1 VPDITLPD
9 TEEINL
15 NQSLQRLLGVIAR
28 RRWWVLLPAAGTV
41 FATFIA
47 LSLLPQKYS
56 SEALLLVVQQQ
67 VPQRYVLPT
76 TTTDISEA
84 LQATTQEVLSRT
96 RLLGI
101 IDEFSLYAKERK
113 RLSPEALL
121 ERIRH
126 DISIEPLESHS
137 MQKPNDV
144 NSFRISFVADD
155 PQLAQEVTSKL
166 TSLFIQ
172 QNTETREHQ
181 ATTTTNFLS
190 EQLEATKNKL
200 AEAEEQVRNFKMHH
214 LGELPEQQPGNLAIL
229 NGLQG
234 QLQNTT
240 LSLSRAQEQRQYLE
254 SLSGY
259 RALMAQ
265 SDLTRLKSERATLLS
280 MYTPQYPTVI
290 KINEKIAETE
300 ALIRMLTPSSAS
312 PHGTQNV
319 PADAPIAPA
328 TAPKEDLTIGQLRSQ
343 VESNRLEIE
352 NLTKEQAQLKMTIQ
366 QYQMRLNQTPVREQ
380 ELTAILR
387 NYELLKQDYADKLNK
402 KMESQMAGNLEKRQ
416 EGQQFRLIDR
426 PSLPTVPSS
435 PNRMKISLGGAAGGI
450 GLGLALALL
459 MGMTDRSFH
468 SEQELSNRLAFQFVV
483 GVPLIRTAWEERSRT
498 RKRALEWVA
507 GSVLSLAVLVAQFY
521 EFYLY
526 RHG

>member
-1 VPDITLPD
+1 M
-9 TEEINL
+9 
-15 NQSLQRLLGVIAR
+15 NQSLGRLLAAITR
-28 RRWWVLLPAAGTV
+28 HRWWILVPAAGTV
-41 FATFIA
+41 FATLVV
-47 LSLLPQKYS
+47 LSVLPNRYS
-56 SEALLLVVQQQ
+56 SEAILLVVQQQ

-84 LQATTQEVLSRT
+84 LEATKQEVLSRT

-113 RLSPEALL
+113 RLSPEALV
-121 ERIRH
+121 ERIGH
-126 DISIEPLESHS
+126 DIDIKPLESHS
-137 MQKPNDV
+137 VQKDV
-144 NSFRISFVADD
+144 NSFKISFVADS
-155 PQLAQEVTSKL
+155 PQLAQEVTSRL

-190 EQLEATKNKL
+190 EQMEATKSKL
-200 AEAEEQVRNFKMHH
+200 AEAEEQVRKFKMHH
-214 LGELPEQQPGNLAIL
+214 LGELPEQQAGNLAIL

-240 LSLSRAQEQRQYLE
+240 LSLSRAQEHRQYLE

-259 RALMAQ
+259 RALTAQ
-265 SDLTRLKSERATLLS
+265 SDLSRLQSERATLLNL
-280 MYTPQYPTVI
+280 YTPQYPAVI

-300 ALIRMLTPSSAS
+300 AVIRMLTSSSAL
-312 PHGTQNV
+312 PH
-319 PADAPIAPA
+319 PSDATTKPP
-328 TAPKEDLTIGQLRSQ
+328 TAIKDDITIGQLRSEL
-343 VESNRLEIE
+343 ESNRLEIE
-352 NLTKEQAQLKMTIQ
+352 NLTNEEKQLKIAIQ

-380 ELTAILR
+380 ELAGILR

-402 KMESQMAGNLEKRQ
+402 EMESQMAGNLEKRQ

-426 PSLPTVPSS
+426 PSLPTLPSS
-435 PNRMKISLGGAAGGI
+435 PNRIKISLGGAAGGI

-459 MGMTDRSFH
+459 MDIRDRSFH
-468 SEQELSNRLAFQFVV
+468 SEEELSKGLAFQFVV
-483 GVPLIRTAWEERSRT
+483 GVPLMRTVWEERARS
-498 RKRALEWVA
+498 RKRAFEWVA
-507 GSVLSLAVLVAQFY
+507 GFALAFAVLVAELY